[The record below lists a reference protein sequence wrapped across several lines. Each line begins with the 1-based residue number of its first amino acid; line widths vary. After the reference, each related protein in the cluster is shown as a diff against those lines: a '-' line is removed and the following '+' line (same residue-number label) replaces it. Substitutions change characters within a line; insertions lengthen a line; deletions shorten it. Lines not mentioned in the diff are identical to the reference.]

1 MMACLARLFPSRSS
15 YVSEA
20 WLDALAN
27 RGSTEGWTEAP
38 RIDWRVNTYTG
49 PRKDPKLPLWPY
61 FNEAEVQQI
70 ADCMDTVRDACNGAT
85 LPQERKS

>member
-1 MMACLARLFPSRSS
+1 VNWLQRWFPSRSS

-38 RIDWRVNTYTG
+38 RIDWQANTYTG
-49 PRKDPKLPLWPY
+49 PRTRQDAPEQTIRVMVMYDP
-61 FNEAEVQQI
+61 
-70 ADCMDTVRDACNGAT
+70 D
-85 LPQERKS
+85 